1 MLYVDYSAPVDIIRE
16 KFSAILKESKR
27 WDGQVH
33 TAQVTDFKEGTMEL
47 RLLMSARSSGE
58 AFDLRCEVREKLIDF
73 LQREHPE
80 ALPHSRQIAFKSEA
94 EAAAESE
101 RLGRKTAGRR

>member
-1 MLYVDYSAPVDIIRE
+1 MC
-16 KFSAILKESKR
+16 
-27 WDGQVH
+27 

-47 RLLMSARSSGE
+47 RLLMSARSSGQT
-58 AFDLRCEVREKLIDF
+58 FDLRCEVREKLIDF

-94 EAAAESE
+94 ATPF
-101 RLGRKTAGRR
+101 R

>member
-1 MLYVDYSAPVDIIRE
+1 
-16 KFSAILKESKR
+16 
-27 WDGQVH
+27 
-33 TAQVTDFKEGTMEL
+33 
-47 RLLMSARSSGE
+47 
-58 AFDLRCEVREKLIDF
+58 VREKLIDF

-101 RLGRKTAGRR
+101 SLGRKSAGRR